1 MAGLKE
7 DPVLGIDGITIKEE
21 LKIVKPEIDKLRGD
35 HPVLET
41 VGEVIKGESLINNRS
56 VIDKVREEGS
66 CGQGERDMVPLTSNS
81 IHRSGSRPQLDLSKA
96 AIEGTFE
103 ERDPTILL
111 PNQSD
116 DISHLA
122 LDIGGS
128 DQSSAV
134 LKSGL
139 WFFVSNDVNTS
150 LWHDIW
156 VGSLY
161 PSASYP
167 DLYSL
172 AEDRQ

>member
-7 DPVLGIDGITIKEE
+7 DPVPGIDGFAIKEE

-41 VGEVIKGESLINNRS
+41 VGEVIKGESLINN
-56 VIDKVREEGS
+56 
-66 CGQGERDMVPLTSNS
+66 
-81 IHRSGSRPQLDLSKA
+81 RSGSRPQLDLSKA

-128 DQSSAV
+128 DQSSAMF
-134 LKSGL
+134 KSGL
-139 WFFVSNDVNTS
+139 WFFVSNDFNTS

-161 PSASYP
+161 PSVSYP